1 MENWTKKWIR
11 PNMVLNIS
19 HFSLELGHLR
29 REKRR
34 GEEEKIR
41 EEEEGRKEG
50 EKKKL
55 LRYGIC
61 VWKYLIETMCLECVR
76 NCVYVGGFFLF
87 VG

>member
-1 MENWTKKWIR
+1 MENLTKKWIR

-19 HFSLELGHLR
+19 HFGLELGHLC

-34 GEEEKIR
+34 REEEKKRKR

-55 LRYGIC
+55 LRYG
-61 VWKYLIETMCLECVR
+61 Y
-76 NCVYVGGFFLF
+76 
-87 VG
+87 

>member
-11 PNMVLNIS
+11 PNMVLKIS
-19 HFSLELGHLR
+19 HFGLELGHLR

-34 GEEEKIR
+34 GEEEKERR

-55 LRYGIC
+55 LRNGY
-61 VWKYLIETMCLECVR
+61 
-76 NCVYVGGFFLF
+76 
-87 VG
+87 